1 MASSVVFISYRRE
14 DSAGYAGRLFD
25 RLVAR
30 LGRDHVFR
38 DIEDIAPG
46 DDFVDSIRQLLTTC
60 DVLLVIIGPRWLTA
74 TDQEGRKRLEDSKD
88 LVRAEIEQGL
98 ERKIRIIPVLLPGT
112 SMPSENDLP
121 AVLAPIAQF
130 NAMEIR
136 ESSFEHDVEKLIEA
150 MGRRHRRGW
159 RSVTRASYVYPSLIG
174 AALVLSLAWFFWPNP
189 QLFMTPERAR
199 LRLTAT
205 GLNYDAN
212 TFVRRANEGDS
223 EAVKLFLRAGM
234 SPDKTPFQQ
243 TAIVAAAEEGHLA
256 VVKALAEA
264 GANVNPALVAAG
276 RGKNKAVL
284 DYLLSRDP
292 KKESIAGALYVAA
305 GEGNRI
311 DFVRDLLD
319 RGVDVDAEW
328 GGKPLMSAAYYGRL
342 DILELLVKRGA
353 NVRATSD
360 EGQTALHYA
369 ARSGSPSPQIVGA
382 LLNSGAPIN
391 AQDQEGTT
399 ALMSALE
406 SREVAKLLLT
416 RGADV
421 TLRTKD
427 GATALLYA
435 AGRNVPWLIK
445 PLIERGADVNA
456 RNGRGQTPLMWATG
470 AIDWMD
476 KPEVMHAL
484 IDSGAD
490 VNLADRDGNTAL
502 MFAALQGLTN
512 SASILLQAHAQTAIR
527 NKGGQTALDI
537 AKKASREGVV
547 KLLSGA
553 H

>member
-1 MASSVVFISYRRE
+1 MASSAVFISYRRE

-60 DVLLVIIGPRWLTA
+60 DVVLVIIGPRWLTA
-74 TDQEGRKRLEDSKD
+74 TDQQGRKRLEDSKD

-150 MGRRHRRGW
+150 MGRRRRRGW

-243 TAIVAAAEEGHLA
+243 TPIVAAAEEGHLA
-256 VVKALAEA
+256 IVKALAEA
-264 GANVNPALVAAG
+264 GANVNPALIAAG
-276 RGKNKAVL
+276 RGKSKAVL
-284 DYLLSRDP
+284 DYLLTRNPRQDSV
-292 KKESIAGALYVAA
+292 AGALDASA
-305 GEGNRI
+305 GQGNHI
-311 DFVRDLLD
+311 EYVRDLLD
-319 RGVDVDAEW
+319 RGVAVDSDW
-328 GGKPLMSAAYYGRL
+328 GGTPLMTAAYYGNL
-342 DILELLVKRGA
+342 NIVVLLLERGA
-353 NVRATSD
+353 NVKAVNRD
-360 EGQTALHYA
+360 GGTALHYA
-369 ARSGSPSPQIVGA
+369 ARGGRSFEVVATLVSR
-382 LLNSGAPIN
+382 GAPVN
-391 AQDQEGTT
+391 AQDQTGWT
-399 ALMSALE
+399 ALMMGLE
-406 SREVAKLLLT
+406 NREITELLLT
-416 RGADV
+416 HGADV
-421 TLRTKD
+421 KLRTK
-427 GATALLYA
+427 GGETALQYA
-435 AGRNVPWLIK
+435 AGQNRVWLVK
-445 PLIERGADVNA
+445 PLIDRGADVNSGNNA
-456 RNGRGQTPLMWATG
+456 GQTPLMWATG
-470 AIDWMD
+470 AVDSLD
-476 KPEVMHAL
+476 KSEMAQVL
-484 IDSGAD
+484 IDNGAD
-490 VNLADRDGNTAL
+490 VNLADHDGKTAL
-502 MFAALQGLTN
+502 MFAA
-512 SASILLQAHAQTAIR
+512 
-527 NKGGQTALDI
+527 
-537 AKKASREGVV
+537 
-547 KLLSGA
+547 
-553 H
+553 